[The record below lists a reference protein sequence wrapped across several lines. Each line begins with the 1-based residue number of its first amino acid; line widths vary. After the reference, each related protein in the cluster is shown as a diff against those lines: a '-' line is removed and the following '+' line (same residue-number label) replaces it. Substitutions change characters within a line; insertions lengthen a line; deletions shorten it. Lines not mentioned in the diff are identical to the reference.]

1 MIRNLLRAIDLVLSV
16 MGFICLSPLMVLV
29 GILCFIETRS
39 PIFLQIRVG
48 KHEKTFTLIKFRTM
62 AKNTGDLPTHEVSE
76 SAITRSGTFLRKS
89 KLDELPQLL
98 NVILGQM
105 SLVGP
110 RPCLPT
116 QLELIEERRK
126 QGVFSSA
133 PGITG
138 LSQLRGIDMS
148 KPELVAKTDREMLE
162 NRSIK
167 QYTILLI
174 WTAMKIARSH

>member
-1 MIRNLLRAIDLVLSV
+1 
-16 MGFICLSPLMVLV
+16 
-29 GILCFIETRS
+29 
-39 PIFLQIRVG
+39 
-48 KHEKTFTLIKFRTM
+48 M
-62 AKNTGDLPTHEVSE
+62 AKDTGDMPTHEVSD

-98 NVILGQM
+98 NVIMGQM

-126 QGVFSSA
+126 QGVFSSV

-148 KPELVAKTDREMLE
+148 KPELVAKTDKEMIDNKTL
-162 NRSIK
+162 R
-167 QYTILLI
+167 QYTTLLVQ
-174 WTAMKIARSH
+174 TALKITQKH